1 MDEMLEHRILE
12 YPTTSSTPWYRW
24 QTRPTVYTQVCTHVL
39 IHTTIPT
46 LCVNTSIHMG
56 ISISLG
62 IYFNSESI
70 EIGARRIGDVLLDTD
85 MLVYTPYTPSIS
97 TTRISH
103 ILIVHIYVSYHRLQ
117 VVLTLYARRL

>member
-1 MDEMLEHRILE
+1 
-12 YPTTSSTPWYRW
+12 
-24 QTRPTVYTQVCTHVL
+24 
-39 IHTTIPT
+39 
-46 LCVNTSIHMG
+46 MG

-85 MLVYTPYTPSIS
+85 MLVYEPYTPSIS

-103 ILIVHIYVSYHRLQ
+103 ILIVHIYVNYHRL
-117 VVLTLYARRL
+117 